1 MKSNLLKKIND
12 IKKKANMLLFKIDEI
27 KKNKANISKSDFEQ
41 AYNQLKED
49 ENLIDENYKTINE
62 QLMLI
67 EELTHLKENI
77 ELAQYSDELIATMD
91 FETYFDLT
99 ISNEISFD
107 EEHPYYRN
115 IKFIKKLIDSYI
127 EVEEY
132 EKCAE
137 LIKLV

>member
-12 IKKKANMLLFKIDEI
+12 IKKKANMLLFKIDEV
-27 KKNKANISKSDFEQ
+27 KRNKVDISKNDFEE

-49 ENLIDENYKTINE
+49 DSLIDENYKTINE

-67 EELTHLKENI
+67 EELTSLKENI
-77 ELAQYSDELIATMD
+77 ELAQYSEELIATMD

-99 ISNEISFD
+99 FSNEISFD
-107 EEHPYYRN
+107 EEHPYYRD

>member
-1 MKSNLLKKIND
+1 MKSNLLKKIDD
-12 IKKKANMLLFKIDEI
+12 IKRKANMLLFKIDEA
-27 KKNKANISKSDFEQ
+27 KKNKAKISKNDFEQ
-41 AYNQLKED
+41 AYKQIKED
-49 ENLIDENYKTINE
+49 DDLIEENYKTINE

-67 EELTHLKENI
+67 DELTHLKKNI
-77 ELAQYSDELIATMD
+77 ELAQYSDELVAIMD

-99 ISNEISFD
+99 ISNEIDFNED
-107 EEHPYYRN
+107 HPYYRD

-127 EVEEY
+127 ETEEY

>member
-1 MKSNLLKKIND
+1 MKNNLLKKID
-12 IKKKANMLLFKIDEI
+12 SIKRKANMLLFKIDEA
-27 KKNKANISKSDFEQ
+27 KKNKAKISKDDFEK
-41 AYNQLKED
+41 AYHQIKED
-49 ENLIDENYKTINE
+49 DDLIAENYNTINE

-77 ELAQYSDELIATMD
+77 ELARYSDELIAVMD
-91 FETYFDLT
+91 FDTYFDLT
-99 ISNEISFD
+99 IESKIDFD
-107 EEHPYYRN
+107 EEHPYYRD